1 MSVLLCDLSSV
12 VTQTSFEQVFS
23 ALAEANGGSLA
34 IADPGA
40 LRDEAYDRFSA
51 GRIGE
56 TEFTLHL
63 RARLGWRGS
72 DPALLSIMAD
82 RYGSVDLAVMELLV
96 ELGQRGWYLV
106 GVLDDATR
114 EASGAA
120 RDGSHRDD
128 HWGSHWGG
136 QFAEQLTVFDQL
148 HQPADHPRTDP
159 RFFADLLRNVTGGY
173 GPRLYVD
180 ARVEHVA
187 AARRAGLDAHLF
199 GGATGLRAACQHLAV
214 GV

>member
-12 VTQTSFEQVFS
+12 VTQNSFEQVYS
-23 ALAEANGGSLA
+23 ALSAANGGSLA

-40 LRDEAYDRFSA
+40 LRDETYDAFSA

-56 TEFTLHL
+56 TAFTLHL
-63 RARLGWRGS
+63 RARLGWRGT

-96 ELGQRGWYLV
+96 ELRQRGWYLV
-106 GVLDDATR
+106 GVLDAATR

-120 RDGSHRDD
+120 RDGN
-128 HWGSHWGG
+128 WGG

-148 HQPADHPRTDP
+148 HEPADHPRADP
-159 RFFADLLRNVTGGY
+159 RFFADLLRAVAGGY

-180 ARVEHVA
+180 AQVEHVA